1 MAKVTNTDSNFQA
14 TVRAMLES
22 GKATVTFTKKDGS
35 VRTMNC
41 STKAG
46 IVPATETVANHT
58 GVQTVYDLDINE
70 WRSFRWDSV
79 KSAESID
86 G

>member
-1 MAKVTNTDSNFQA
+1 MAKVTNTDSNFRAVITEMLA
-14 TVRAMLES
+14 T

-35 VRTMNC
+35 TRTMKC

-46 IVPATETVANHT
+46 VVPATETVASHE

>member
-14 TVRAMLES
+14 TVRSMLES
-22 GKATVTFTKKDGS
+22 GKATVTFTKKDGTL
-35 VRTMNC
+35 RTMKC
-41 STKAG
+41 STNTG
-46 IVPATETVANHT
+46 LVPTTATIANHE

-79 KSAESID
+79 QSAESID